1 MLKTLELMDSIID
14 LQLEKISP
22 DEWLKRLAHLA
33 GSKSASSI
41 TWVPDEPAKYN
52 FRSSDNN
59 NNAFPVEC
67 IKLAEDVISRAPL
80 NGSPF
85 LDDAARSLE
94 DCDGAEYAPLCNKNV
109 MIACLDKEPNR
120 TLLVLAGSK
129 NPEGWAAADRERF
142 AAMLPILRK
151 AHDLHRKLT
160 TAGNK
165 LHVANR
171 ILNAIPRGVIALTPD
186 GKVFKANSMAMDI
199 LGRQDGID
207 ISDGYL
213 RIAYPQL
220 ATEFKQQLHKIGL
233 LPLDIVEKFV
243 WNRGYI
249 DKKSNQFYQLTLGSY
264 PVDNWHLES
273 HPHDRIPVLTIS
285 MPNLALRPTAI
296 ELGEFYGLSFAQGRV
311 IACMLRGKNINDT
324 ATELHISVNT
334 IRSHLRSVYEKLGV
348 NNKSE
353 LFRLL
358 SVTLVNYES
367 PRQK

>member
-14 LQLEKISP
+14 LQLESTSP
-22 DEWLKRLAHLA
+22 SEWLKRLAHLA
-33 GSKSASSI
+33 DGTSAKAIS
-41 TWVPDEPAKYN
+41 WLPDKPETSN
-52 FRSSDNN
+52 IHSSDNN
-59 NNAFPVEC
+59 NAFPAEC
-67 IKLAEDVISRAPL
+67 IKLAEDVISRTPL
-80 NGSPF
+80 NNSPF

-94 DCDGAEYAPLCNKNV
+94 DCDGAEYAPLYNKNV
-109 MIACLDKEPNR
+109 MIACLDQQPNR
-120 TLLVLAGSK
+120 TLLILVGSK
-129 NPEGWAAADRERF
+129 NPEGWAAADREKF
-142 AAMLPILRK
+142 AAVLPVLRK
-151 AHDLHRKLT
+151 AHDLHRKVT
-160 TAGNK
+160 IAGNK
-165 LHVANR
+165 LDVANR
-171 ILNAIPRGVIALTPD
+171 ILDAIPRGVIALAPD
-186 GKVFKANSMAMDI
+186 AKIFKANGMALDI
-199 LGRQDGID
+199 LARQDGID
-207 ISDGYL
+207 STGGYL
-213 RIAYPQL
+213 RIADPELQ
-220 ATEFKQQLHKIGL
+220 AEFKEQLHKIKL
-233 LPLDIVEKFV
+233 LPLDSVEKFV

-249 DKKSNQFYQLTLGSY
+249 DKKSNQFYQLTLGCY

-358 SVTLVNYES
+358 SMTLVNYES
-367 PRQK
+367 PR